1 LFDNPSTYFFIY
13 LLLFRL
19 CIKVVSC
26 VTVPDSD
33 EEHRSPAKGHH
44 PRQQHYNNSNAN
56 SYVVREIKPEPA
68 SVSSSYNG
76 NNGASLSQKKRL
88 LAKAQTEGGGSMAD
102 KPKQE
107 HQMAS
112 DGGYMD
118 AYGGADRPSMTHQPC
133 DFSNGSEVL
142 HFQPAPQQVSQQ
154 QQHQRTYR
162 QDYDQQQQQ
171 QQQQQVQQQQQQ
183 QQQRDYLH
191 PPAAHRQQRFDAE
204 LQQQR
209 EQNGYYSI
217 DTGHF
222 APLGP
227 IKTDVYGL
235 LGFSSRSNR
244 HAHLSPQP
252 GPSSRHQAAAAVA
265 AAAAAALCLSPQH
278 QLNAAAAA
286 AAGQPLYHQPDLYRR

>member
-1 LFDNPSTYFFIY
+1 M
-13 LLLFRL
+13 
-19 CIKVVSC
+19 
-26 VTVPDSD
+26 PDSD

-44 PRQQHYNNSNAN
+44 PRQQHYNNSN

-68 SVSSSYNG
+68 SYNG
-76 NNGASLSQKKRL
+76 GGASLSQKKRL
-88 LAKAQTEGGGSMAD
+88 LAKAQTDCGMVD
-102 KPKQE
+102 NNKPKQE
-107 HQMAS
+107 HQMTVEGFI
-112 DGGYMD
+112 DYN
-118 AYGGADRPSMTHQPC
+118 ADRPSMTHQPC

-142 HFQPAPQQVSQQ
+142 HFQPAPQQISQQ
-154 QQHQRTYR
+154 QRSYR
-162 QDYDQQQQQ
+162 QDYD
-171 QQQQQVQQQQQQ
+171 QQQQ

-227 IKTDVYGL
+227 VKTDVYGL
-235 LGFSSRSNR
+235 LGYSGRSNR

-252 GPSSRHQAAAAVA
+252 GPSSRHQAAAVA

-278 QLNAAAAA
+278 PLNAAAVA

>member
-1 LFDNPSTYFFIY
+1 
-13 LLLFRL
+13 
-19 CIKVVSC
+19 
-26 VTVPDSD
+26 VPDSD

-76 NNGASLSQKKRL
+76 NNSGASLSQKKRL
-88 LAKAQTEGGGSMAD
+88 LAKAQTDCGGGGSMAD

-107 HQMAS
+107 HQMTS

-118 AYGGADRPSMTHQPC
+118 AYGGVDRSSMTHQPC

-142 HFQPAPQQVSQQ
+142 HFQPVPQQVSQQ
-154 QQHQRTYR
+154 QQQQHQRAYR

-171 QQQQQVQQQQQQ
+171 QQQQVQQQQQQQQ

-191 PPAAHRQQRFDAE
+191 PPAAHRQQRFDTE

-227 IKTDVYGL
+227 VKTDVYGL